1 MLLRKV
7 FCNTFTYHYLGGWD
21 KIYHHGQ
28 LINHNK
34 NEILIFK
41 AQEVYDEVH
50 KKNDR
55 RLSRIRSDYNKSYGQ
70 WHSSFAH
77 AHKLQV

>member
-1 MLLRKV
+1 MVNIDVVKKS

-21 KIYHHGQ
+21 KIYHLGQ

-50 KKNDR
+50 KK
-55 RLSRIRSDYNKSYGQ
+55 K
-70 WHSSFAH
+70 
-77 AHKLQV
+77 